1 VRNILGSLP
10 ESNDKLAVEEFSD
23 RLYFLPDGN
32 HYFIFYSN
40 LIEFRNINTSFIRK
54 QLTEQPNSVVLFLS
68 FYDTA
73 ENVQKLLEDLKDKSR
88 LKVLDIVQV
97 IRSNDYQVPD
107 VERLGELAERT
118 KKELEDKPLVVVA
131 DMSAFNHVN
140 RSSELFEYEEKLH
153 EQPKPERWKELCF
166 YHKRDFDAMFTY
178 EQKKRLFTLHKEIT

>member
-1 VRNILGSLP
+1 MRDILGFLP
-10 ESNDKLAVEEFSD
+10 KSNDKLAVEEFSD

-40 LIEFRNINTSFIRK
+40 LMEFRNIYTSFIRK

-73 ENVQKLLEDLKDKSR
+73 ENVRKLLEDLKYKSS
-88 LKVLDIVQV
+88 LKVLDIMQV
-97 IRSNDYQVPD
+97 IRSNNYQVPD
-107 VERLGELAERT
+107 MERLGELAERT

>member
-1 VRNILGSLP
+1 VRDILGFLP
-10 ESNDKLAVEEFSD
+10 KSNDKLAAEEFSD

-40 LIEFRNINTSFIRK
+40 LMEFRNIYTSFIRK

-73 ENVQKLLEDLKDKSR
+73 ENVRKLLEDLKYKSS
-88 LKVLDIVQV
+88 LKVLDIMQV
-97 IRSNDYQVPD
+97 IRSNNYQVPD
-107 VERLGELAERT
+107 MERLGELAERT

-153 EQPKPERWKELCF
+153 KQPKAERWKELCF
-166 YHKRDFDAMFTY
+166 YHKRDFDAMFTDD
-178 EQKKRLFTLHKEIT
+178 QKKRLFTLHKEIT